1 MSDLR
6 VIFHVGWPKT
16 ATTSMQAELSRFP
29 NLAGKPFG
37 HPGTGR
43 AIPTIDAI
51 VRARTWSPDDLDS
64 LVAASR
70 NDGSLPVLLS
80 DEVLIAMPQR
90 EWFEGLVGPFEVAD
104 RLCRAKGNKQ
114 VVFTLRNPRR
124 QLRSTWLH
132 HVREGRTQTYRQFVD
147 RVSRD
152 RAESRGTF
160 AVAALIG
167 RYSELF
173 GPDGVAVGFTEDYTT
188 DSTSFWQ
195 RFGDVLGIPRMTT
208 FVDSD
213 GARLNATVLGPIS
226 YELTVNRA
234 LQAYG
239 RLRRRDDIRPLRRI
253 MTRKVSR
260 RIHASHEGY
269 FQRHSE
275 IEDLL
280 VTELL
285 SDIEHVKK
293 MVRTI

>member
-1 MSDLR
+1 MSDSR

-37 HPGTGR
+37 HPETGR
-43 AIPTIDAI
+43 AIPVIDAI

-70 NDGSLPVLLS
+70 IDGSLPVLLS

-90 EWFEGLVGPFEVAD
+90 EWFEGLVGPFEVAE
-104 RLCRAKGNKQ
+104 RLARAKGDKQ
-114 VVFTLRNPRR
+114 VVFTLRDPRK

-147 RVSRD
+147 RVTRD

-160 AVAALIG
+160 AFAALIG

-173 GPDGVAVGFTEDYTT
+173 GRDRLAVGFTEDYTT
-188 DSTSFWQ
+188 DPRAFWQ
-195 RFGDVLGIPRMTT
+195 SFGDTLGIPRMTT
-208 FVDSD
+208 YVDSD
-213 GARLNATVLGPIS
+213 GPRLNETVLGPVP
-226 YELTVNRA
+226 YELMVNRA
-234 LQAYG
+234 LHAYG
-239 RLRRRDDIRPLRRI
+239 RLRRHEDIRPLRRK

-260 RIHASHEGY
+260 RMPASHESY
-269 FQRHSE
+269 FLRHSE
-275 IEDLL
+275 IEDSL
-280 VTELL
+280 VADLS
-285 SDIEHVKK
+285 SDIERVKK